1 MSADNCLL
9 IKNFDNKWYVKMGFS
24 SDEEFWKDQDY
35 YDGCFPFD
43 TKQQA
48 LEEAIRQAEEC
59 CVLEYGIIEVD

>member
-1 MSADNCLL
+1 
-9 IKNFDNKWYVKMGFS
+9 MGFS